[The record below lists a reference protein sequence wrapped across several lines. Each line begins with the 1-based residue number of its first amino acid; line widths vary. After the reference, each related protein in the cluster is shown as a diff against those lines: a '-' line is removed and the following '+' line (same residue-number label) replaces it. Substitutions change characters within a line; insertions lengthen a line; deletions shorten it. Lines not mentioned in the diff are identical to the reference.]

1 MRRWMILFWLMGSG
15 TCILTAATGTVDSE
29 LQRVKETYRR
39 LFLHASPRASE
50 YELHVPFL
58 LWLSEDYRQAC
69 PEVAAA
75 LQANRHRRAQNSVVT
90 FHTLLQ
96 VGGIR
101 TPVREDSCS
110 VASPGYREH
119 PLVYLNDHNEA
130 VSFPAWP

>member
-1 MRRWMILFWLMGSG
+1 M
-15 TCILTAATGTVDSE
+15 
-29 LQRVKETYRR
+29 
-39 LFLHASPRASE
+39 
-50 YELHVPFL
+50 
-58 LWLSEDYRQAC
+58 
-69 PEVAAA
+69 AAA

-130 VSFPAWP
+130 VSFPTWP